1 MKKLTKIFALILALA
16 MTAALF
22 VGCKKNAAVKLSVLT
37 ETFGEE
43 LYGIGFRN
51 EDVAFGL
58 KIQEAFETVAASDAG
73 KAIEQKWF
81 GEDVILTD
89 TPFLEETEALPE
101 DDSWT
106 KIQEKGYFIVG
117 LDASYPPMGFLDENN
132 EIAGFDID
140 LAKEV
145 ATLLGVE
152 VRFQP
157 IDWDAKELELS
168 SGNIDCIWNGM
179 TITDERIENMYF
191 TKAYLANEQIIVV
204 KDGGGITDKASL
216 AGKTVGTQAGSSS
229 VDALEAAPEVA
240 DTFKELVTYA
250 DFVSALEDLRIGR
263 IDAVVIDSVV
273 GYYILAQQAG

>member
-22 VGCKKNAAVKLSVLT
+22 VGCKKDEAVKLSVL
-37 ETFGEE
+37 EDTFGEE

-58 KIQEAFETVAASDAG
+58 KVQEAFETVAASDAG

-81 GEDVILTD
+81 GEDVILKD
-89 TPFLEETEALPE
+89 MPYIEEAEALPE

-117 LDASYPPMGFLDENN
+117 LDASYPPMGFVDDNN
-132 EIAGFDID
+132 EIVGFDID

-204 KDGGGITDKASL
+204 KDGSGITDKASL
-216 AGKTVGTQAGSSS
+216 SGKTVGTQAGSSS
-229 VDALEAAPEVA
+229 VDALDAAPEVTA
-240 DTFKELVTYA
+240 TFKELVTYA
-250 DFVSALEDLRIGR
+250 DFVAALEDLKIGR